1 MKKLLAWIGIIV
13 IMSLSITAC
22 NNAKEE
28 PEPWQTYIGVP
39 SIENSDEAKAE
50 YYKAGLNGWLSPT
63 ESNLKIQELYKERHP
78 EEFQRMIKPVA
89 IRLEDGGYNIIIFSD
104 SEGNIY
110 TTESE
115 KSIGHI

>member
-1 MKKLLAWIGIIV
+1 MKKLLAWIGIV
-13 IMSLSITAC
+13 VMGLTITAC

-39 SIENSDEAKAE
+39 SVENTDEAKAE
-50 YYKAGLNGWLSPT
+50 YYKAGLHGDLSPT

-78 EEFQRMIKPVA
+78 EEFQRMKKPVA
-89 IRLEDGGYNIIIFSD
+89 IRLEDGYNIIIFSD